1 MVYFS
6 GPNCS
11 SAVRLSIQDPSQP
24 RGLRVV
30 HSFCSPLEV
39 RPASTSQHHPT
50 IIKASLVF
58 LDFNTVNQTADMFS
72 GAFAFQNS
80 KNTRIMSR
88 SPRYVLS
95 S

>member
-1 MVYFS
+1 MQISVKKFELVYFS
-6 GPNCS
+6 GANCS

-30 HSFCSPLEV
+30 NTFCSPLEV
-39 RPASTSQHHPT
+39 RGANNKPPPL

-58 LDFNTVNQTADMFS
+58 LDFNTVNQSSDMFS

-80 KNTRIMSR
+80 KNTHK
-88 SPRYVLS
+88 
-95 S
+95 